1 MILRVLMLAFQMATD
16 KRTWEVILVVLMV
29 LLSLYAACVSAFF
42 GLIAAA
48 STYPS
53 KDEDM
58 LAVDAAYSTLE
69 EQLSADVRKAA
80 DAHPEFDEYRYNLAE
95 IGHDEYVLASYLTTK
110 YEAYT
115 LGMVQHI
122 LPQLIARQYTILTHE
137 SEETRER
144 IVEYPSPDDP
154 NETIVERE
162 EYTVRILT
170 ITLRNNRLGFV
181 RNLLSDD
188 QQMLYDVYIMWHGNR
203 PDLFPQWKDLE
214 LDESIVPEELLE
226 SLPGDTD
233 EGRRAVIEAALSG
246 VGHIAYDTS
255 QSRQPTGPG
264 LAGAGGSL
272 DCSRFIKWAYWTAGF
287 SDWDADSTHTYAYA
301 SCVRQISR
309 AELLPGDIAM
319 LKPSGSGSNH
329 VRIYMGD
336 GYWIESAYGHGACV
350 NNWTDVQDGGHAY
363 QQFWRYVGFG

>member
-16 KRTWEVILVVLMV
+16 KRTWEVILVILMV
-29 LLSLYAACVSAFF
+29 LLSLYAACVGAFF

-58 LAVDAAYSTLE
+58 RATDVAYCELE
-69 EQLSADVRKAA
+69 ENIYADVRKIVT
-80 DAHPEFDEYRYNLAE
+80 AHPEFDEYRYNLAE
-95 IGHDEYVLASYLTTK
+95 IGHDEYILASYLSTK
-110 YEAYT
+110 YKAYT
-115 LGMVQHI
+115 LSMVQSEMKA
-122 LPQLIARQYTILTHE
+122 LIARQYIISSEE
-137 SEETRER
+137 STETRER
-144 IVEYPSPDDP
+144 IVEHPSPNNPD
-154 NETIVERE
+154 ETIAVRE
-162 EYTVRILT
+162 EYTVTVLT
-170 ITLRNNRLGFV
+170 ITLRNNRLGFAKA
-181 RNLLSDD
+181 LLPSDKHA
-188 QQMLYDVYIMWHGNR
+188 LFDVYQLWHGNK
-203 PDLFPQWKDLE
+203 PYLFPQWKDLE
-214 LDESIVPEELLE
+214 LDTSIVPDEILELMPQDIE
-226 SLPGDTD
+226 D
-233 EGRRAVIEAALSG
+233 GRRAVIEAALSG